1 MHESKQE
8 IIKKFIK
15 AYDSFDIDSMLL
27 LLNLEIQFKNIS
39 SGEINVQTTGKDE
52 FEKLAR
58 QSSAL
63 FKKRDQKIITYK
75 ETDDK
80 VNVDIEYHAILA
92 ADLPNGLKTGDKI
105 DLTGKSEYIFKDGLI
120 YSIMDES

>member
-1 MHESKQE
+1 MYESKQE

-15 AYDSFDIDSMLL
+15 AYNSFDIDSMLL
-27 LLNLEIQFKNIS
+27 LLHPEIQFKNIS

>member
-1 MHESKQE
+1 MYESKQE

-15 AYDSFDIDSMLL
+15 AYNSFDIDSMLL
-27 LLNLEIQFKNIS
+27 LLHPEIQFKNIS

-92 ADLPNGLKTGDKI
+92 TDLPNGLKTGDKI

>member
-1 MHESKQE
+1 MYESKQE

-15 AYDSFDIDSMLL
+15 AYNSLDIDSMLL

-92 ADLPNGLKTGDKI
+92 ADLPND
-105 DLTGKSEYIFKDGLI
+105 
-120 YSIMDES
+120 

>member
-1 MHESKQE
+1 MYESKQE

-15 AYDSFDIDSMLL
+15 AYNSFDIDSMLL